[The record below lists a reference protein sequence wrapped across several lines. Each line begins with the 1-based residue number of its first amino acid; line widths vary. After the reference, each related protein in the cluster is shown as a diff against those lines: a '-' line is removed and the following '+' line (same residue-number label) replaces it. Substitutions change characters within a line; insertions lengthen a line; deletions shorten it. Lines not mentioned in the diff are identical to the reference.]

1 MKYLNASNYQ
11 LVKQDGSRE
20 VPLPGY
26 PVYPPNEDIYNQD
39 KEEADTDPEQLS
51 KIKGGITFDE
61 LEVPGSEL
69 DDSQEAIGSE
79 DEENNY
85 YSVGGDDHD
94 RLEEDT
100 DNFGAHQ

>member
-1 MKYLNASNYQ
+1 MEYLNQSKYQ
-11 LVKQDGSRE
+11 LVKQEGNKGGL
-20 VPLPGY
+20 LPGY
-26 PVYPPNEDIYNQD
+26 PVCPANEDIYNQD

-51 KIKGGITFDE
+51 KIKGGITSDE

-85 YSVGGDDHD
+85 YSLGGDDHD

-100 DNFGAHQ
+100 DSFGTHQ